1 MSWRAKAHSFPANRA
16 DSCYSLSESI
26 ADYSAGMPTLISS
39 SLWGYITNYPFN
51 LMYIFNNV
59 LFVKTCPF
67 IINLKYL
74 TEGVIFKGGKPSN
87 RCCALCS
94 GHVPPWPPLRRG
106 GFSVWFNL
114 FFCSSEKQTALCGLT
129 SVHKGHDWDEE
140 LMILLLRLLLVWE
153 LFYFNSSHRR
163 HSCLS
168 CQCCYE
174 VFSGFIREWHIYLSA
189 RLLNPGIIDFNKAVS
204 IMCLHHLNVFM
215 SEKFTLFTF

>member
-1 MSWRAKAHSFPANRA
+1 MSWLAKAHSFPANRA
-16 DSCYSLSESI
+16 DSCYSLSEST

-51 LMYIFNNV
+51 MMYIFNNV

-74 TEGVIFKGGKPSN
+74 TEGVSFKGGKPSN

-114 FFCSSEKQTALCGLT
+114 FFYSSEKQTVWADVGAQR
-129 SVHKGHDWDEE
+129 SR
-140 LMILLLRLLLVWE
+140 LRWRIND
-153 LFYFNSSHRR
+153 FASSPS
-163 HSCLS
+163 SCL
-168 CQCCYE
+168 
-174 VFSGFIREWHIYLSA
+174 R
-189 RLLNPGIIDFNKAVS
+189 II
-204 IMCLHHLNVFM
+204 
-215 SEKFTLFTF
+215 LF